1 METRRKKDVAQKK
14 YCDVEGCGNEIP
26 EGRGSHGG
34 LECCDGC
41 LSARYYWRK
50 KGPKALE
57 ARKERLLFFVDR
69 ADYLMPLVGKM
80 LKQARAKVEAAKARA
95 ANVQ

>member
-1 METRRKKDVAQKK
+1 MAKQRF
-14 YCDVEGCGNEIP
+14 CDVDGCGNEIP

-57 ARKERLLFFVDR
+57 ARKERLQFFVER
-69 ADYLMPLVGKM
+69 ADYLMPLIGKM
-80 LKQARAKVEAAKARA
+80 LKHAKAKVAEAKARA
-95 ANVQ
+95 ASVQ